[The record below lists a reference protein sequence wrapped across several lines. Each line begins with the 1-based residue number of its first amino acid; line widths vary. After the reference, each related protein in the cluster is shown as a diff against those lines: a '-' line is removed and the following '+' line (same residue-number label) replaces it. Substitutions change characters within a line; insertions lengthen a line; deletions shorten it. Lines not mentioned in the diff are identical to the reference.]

1 MHLFQ
6 VCRQLPSFV
15 NLQNHGFHGFL
26 PSCAHY
32 DVTYGA
38 SLSARPKRQTIIES
52 EMREG
57 FRLFALEQGRSL
69 HWTRLPP
76 RSATTLRLI
85 FLTSARLIS
94 DYLTRNLHELIPT
107 LPYSVRTRPCTSCTS
122 VSGSLPRIWWF
133 AAQMTHFLV
142 RPKPCANL
150 RKWHLLRSRLRIYA
164 KSFVHLA
171 CFLPSFRSNY
181 GCDVSM
187 FPRICFMY

>member
-6 VCRQLPSFV
+6 VRRQLPSLT
-15 NLQNHGFHGFL
+15 NLQNHVFHGFL

-107 LPYSVRTRPCTSCTS
+107 LPYSVRTRPCTSLH
-122 VSGSLPRIWWF
+122 VLHVREWF
-133 AAQMTHFLV
+133 PSPYLVVRRPDDAFLG
-142 RPKPCANL
+142 KAKAL
-150 RKWHLLRSRLRIYA
+150 RQ
-164 KSFVHLA
+164 
-171 CFLPSFRSNY
+171 P
-181 GCDVSM
+181 
-187 FPRICFMY
+187 P